1 MQMDD
6 TPVFASSRQNFIDRL
21 MIGKSCSDDDLDQS
35 MHPVKSNY
43 FTVNV
48 EDTSP

>member
-6 TPVFASSRQNFIDRL
+6 TPVFASSRQNFIDKL
-21 MIGKSCSDDDLDQS
+21 MIGKSCSDDLDQS